1 MGHSSGK
8 RFALQN
14 FLTLAVAV
22 EHHAAVR
29 ACDIGR
35 CEVLTGILICYYNVI
50 HIIHR
55 IQRNLIGF
63 THQRMGEIH
72 DGNAFLASP
81 FIAVFWITSL
91 SASKVPSRFRFRP
104 AEVSPRA

>member
-35 CEVLTGILICYYNVI
+35 CEVLTGILI
-50 HIIHR
+50 
-55 IQRNLIGF
+55 
-63 THQRMGEIH
+63 
-72 DGNAFLASP
+72 
-81 FIAVFWITSL
+81 
-91 SASKVPSRFRFRP
+91 
-104 AEVSPRA
+104 